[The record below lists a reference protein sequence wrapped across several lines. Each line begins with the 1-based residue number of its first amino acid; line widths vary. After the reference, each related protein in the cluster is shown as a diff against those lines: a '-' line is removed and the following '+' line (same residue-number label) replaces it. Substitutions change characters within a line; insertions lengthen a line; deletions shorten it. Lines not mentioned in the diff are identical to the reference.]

1 MPPIIDSDQHLYEYR
16 SLWTDHIDPRLR
28 DDAIRFAEDRL
39 GHVRVVWRDT
49 VLTVADVQL
58 PGETDAIGERRR
70 RERAGEPPLVH
81 YDEALPED
89 YWDPSARLARLADLG
104 VDETLLFPNYGLAWE
119 RKLQADLPALCGNM
133 RAWNRW
139 CETVAEVGAGRL
151 HPVAHLTLRDL
162 DWLESEIE
170 RISRSGV
177 RAAMIAPS
185 AVDGKPL
192 SHPALDRAW
201 AALAHHQITPVFH
214 VADQPRPFD
223 DAWYP
228 DDADLGVTPVDAV
241 HLHVGASLACT
252 DLILHGVLELVQP
265 GEAGVHPGRIVVQH
279 PEQVGAEVAE
289 HQRQEE
295 RLHQPAEQVLA
306 HLGPAHVA
314 PAAQQRPADL
324 GEVRPDQIR
333 AMRIAFQQL
342 LGHRLAGPR
351 PGGQFLA
358 LAGQRR
364 IRVVHRLRLARID
377 QVGDAAV
384 RARQ

>member
-223 DAWYP
+223 DAWRCGCRY
-228 DDADLGVTPVDAV
+228 T
-241 HLHVGASLACT
+241 
-252 DLILHGVLELVQP
+252 
-265 GEAGVHPGRIVVQH
+265 
-279 PEQVGAEVAE
+279 
-289 HQRQEE
+289 
-295 RLHQPAEQVLA
+295 
-306 HLGPAHVA
+306 
-314 PAAQQRPADL
+314 
-324 GEVRPDQIR
+324 
-333 AMRIAFQQL
+333 
-342 LGHRLAGPR
+342 
-351 PGGQFLA
+351 
-358 LAGQRR
+358 
-364 IRVVHRLRLARID
+364 
-377 QVGDAAV
+377 
-384 RARQ
+384 